1 MPLKIFSLT
10 FLPRILDEL
19 TLGLGHNFLKHE
31 MVNIYEAERKKENF

>member
-1 MPLKIFSLT
+1 MLLKLFSLT

-31 MVNIYEAERKKENF
+31 MVNIDEADI